1 MQYVNKI
8 NYEQNVFGGYP
19 HCRSLSGMGDEREIR
34 GRCLQDGGC
43 DEFETLIADADS
55 VIVLDVRTPLEYNE
69 AHIPHAINIDVKEK
83 TFKTKALELLPK
95 DKTIA
100 VYCRSGRRSADAAG
114 ILAGE
119 GYQMV
124 NLDGGI
130 LTWLKAQKP
139 IE

>member
-1 MQYVNKI
+1 MYLVVILIVVVLVAWAMKGKLG
-8 NYEQNVFGGYP
+8 VDAFKTVGV
-19 HCRSLSGMGDEREIR
+19 
-34 GRCLQDGGC
+34 

-55 VIVLDVRTPLEYNE
+55 VVVLDVRTPLEYNE
-69 AHIPHAINIDVKEK
+69 AHIPHAINIDVKEES
-83 TFKTKALELLPK
+83 FKTKALELLPK

-130 LTWLKAQKP
+130 LAWLKAQKP

>member
-1 MQYVNKI
+1 MNRMYLVVILIVVVLVAWAMKGKLG
-8 NYEQNVFGGYP
+8 VDAFKTVGV
-19 HCRSLSGMGDEREIR
+19 
-34 GRCLQDGGC
+34 

-130 LTWLKAQKP
+130 LAWLKAQKP